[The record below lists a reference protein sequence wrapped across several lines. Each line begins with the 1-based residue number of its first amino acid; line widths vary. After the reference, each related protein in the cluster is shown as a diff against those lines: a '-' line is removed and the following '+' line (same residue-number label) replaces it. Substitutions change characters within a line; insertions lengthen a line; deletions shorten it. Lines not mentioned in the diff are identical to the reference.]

1 MSFPRRHPKPP
12 WGFILPGDLPM
23 TAVAKGLGNAV
34 PPKLAEAIAHAVA
47 DHLDTHASSRDNQAL
62 AA

>member
-1 MSFPRRHPKPP
+1 
-12 WGFILPGDLPM
+12 M

-47 DHLDTHASSRDNQAL
+47 DHLDQHASEAEPARR